1 MKKTLFTLAIFGLLV
16 ACTSTQEKEMDA
28 TGGASLNRADTIA
41 QYEEL
46 KEKIDVIANNPN
58 ATPEDF
64 TAAQGEVRAFQDY
77 LMKYEEAASPGAKK
91 YIEQYRF
98 NFDNH
103 SIFEPNR
110 RSGN

>member
-1 MKKTLFTLAIFGLLV
+1 MKKILFTLAIIGLLV

-28 TGGASLNRADTIA
+28 TAGASLNRADTIA

-46 KEKIDVIANNPN
+46 KEKIDIVANNPD
-58 ATPEDF
+58 ATPEEF
-64 TAAQGEVRAFQDY
+64 AAAQNEVLEFQNY
-77 LMKYEEAASPGAKK
+77 LMKYEESASPGAKK

-110 RSGN
+110 RSEN